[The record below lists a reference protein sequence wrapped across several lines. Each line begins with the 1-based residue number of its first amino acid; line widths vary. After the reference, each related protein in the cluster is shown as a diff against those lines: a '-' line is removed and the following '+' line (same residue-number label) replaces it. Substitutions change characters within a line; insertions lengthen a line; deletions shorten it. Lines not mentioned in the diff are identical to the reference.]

1 MFWHVS
7 FQFKKLNI
15 CSRSWGSQCIRE
27 TPPSVP
33 LSSLTA
39 DSSTPPSVMGKWL
52 KSQTG
57 ILTELSMTSWH
68 VHRCLSHLL
77 NQRSKT
83 KDLVIDTKTEQQKCQ
98 WQHVLSMCSTKVT
111 IFSVWSRCLQHDFHM
126 LKFQIAQSCVL
137 GLDKMFMVF
146 LLSELNHSW
155 HANKK
160 AKSHW
165 RCSDWGDCFPCWFDF
180 FVQFQCLKHDCSSL
194 HCFMLGHWEWQVKIS
209 HALWWTASRWTK
221 KQWPAWNSFCSL
233 CLLSIQHIR
242 HQNTKHRCWH
252 PKHGV
257 DKWNN
262 MKMPLD
268 VCFDSLKCSKGNQ
281 KVQTVNCH
289 WLF

>member
-1 MFWHVS
+1 MRFAMHPGDTTV
-7 FQFKKLNI
+7 
-15 CSRSWGSQCIRE
+15 C
-27 TPPSVP
+27 PPFVTDCWLIDTP
-33 LSSLTA
+33 LSHGQMVEVTNWNFDRTVNDIMACAPL
-39 DSSTPPSVMGKWL
+39 SVTFAQSAIKNEGF
-52 KSQTG
+52 G
-57 ILTELSMTSWH
+57 HWH
-68 VHRCLSHLL
+68 KNRA
-77 NQRSKT
+77 
-83 KDLVIDTKTEQQKCQ
+83 
-98 WQHVLSMCSTKVT
+98 TKVSMAAC
-111 IFSVWSRCLQHDFHM
+111 SVHVFNKGHNLFRVVKMFATMSAKDDFHM